1 LKQTNEVRKEI
12 EGEIA
17 ALLASLFS
25 DTLKQAKW
33 LPLSEVAPLVRREV
47 LINPQMTYRELGVR
61 SFYKGAFVRRTI
73 PGSEFSWQKLYE
85 IKKDD
90 LIFSNIMAW
99 EKAIALANEE
109 HHLCVGNHRMLACEA
124 RQEISR
130 SSYLH
135 YYFST
140 DEGFAKVYAAS
151 SGTAARNRTLT
162 ADSLMKILV
171 PVPPLDAQKQFV
183 ELKAAL
189 EDLTSISVASKEI

>member
-1 LKQTNEVRKEI
+1 M
-12 EGEIA
+12 
-17 ALLASLFS
+17 
-25 DTLKQAKW
+25 
-33 LPLSEVAPLVRREV
+33 SEVAPLVRREV
-47 LINPQMTYRELGVR
+47 SINPDITYKELGVR
-61 SFYKGAFVRRTI
+61 SFYKGAFVRRKI
-73 PGSEFSWQKLYE
+73 SGSEFSWQKLYE

-99 EKAIALANEE
+99 EKAIALASED
-109 HHLCVGNHRMLACEA
+109 HHLCVGNHRMLTCESLLD
-124 RQEISR
+124 ISR

-140 DEGFAKVYAAS
+140 EEGFAKVYAAS

-189 EDLTSISVASKEI
+189 EDLTSISTASKEI